1 MTTQPTTETTA
12 VAPAPLRPV
21 PTGYAAPVQA
31 CPAELFDGWAMHSA
45 ALHRSMTT
53 LLFPGQAMMAYY
65 GDDHTT
71 GAAFAHS
78 VPNQTWLSSATLLQD
93 KRVRRDVLEAAGVP
107 VPRGRAFGLKRG
119 LPFAREFA
127 EEIGYPVVVKPMIGE
142 STVEVIPAV
151 EDERQLDHAVEYLR
165 TVPTLRPDFTTSSYA
180 FTQILTPKTGSSTRT
195 RSTYRY
201 LVEEHVSGQ
210 YVRLLLVE
218 GELLSAVLAPR
229 GPWQSDESAEE
240 VTADL
245 HPDLR
250 AFATEVW
257 KALPGLTVL
266 MADIVVDDFR
276 ASLTEKNRAIVV
288 EVSERP
294 WLHLHRAASDALPL
308 ALAQR
313 ILETSS
319 PVPLREDVGSSPIKA
334 TFRWDGISQ
343 IDTDIDRAAV
353 AARALGADLTV
364 SSADAVTGI
373 VTGAIVGTPRAIAL
387 LNELLIEGDVLVSPA
402 MCVETRPHTA
412 PTA

>member
-195 RSTYRY
+195 RSTYRS
-201 LVEEHVSGQ
+201 LVEESNRAGSPDDGTGHDTGDRIS
-210 YVRLLLVE
+210 
-218 GELLSAVLAPR
+218 R
-229 GPWQSDESAEE
+229 GDCQVCAQCARSHGRPID
-240 VTADL
+240 VGV
-245 HPDLR
+245 DLR
-250 AFATEVW
+250 DSVPAERRLDRRRSHI
-257 KALPGLTVL
+257 LP
-266 MADIVVDDFR
+266 
-276 ASLTEKNRAIVV
+276 
-288 EVSERP
+288 
-294 WLHLHRAASDALPL
+294 
-308 ALAQR
+308 Q
-313 ILETSS
+313 
-319 PVPLREDVGSSPIKA
+319 
-334 TFRWDGISQ
+334 WDGGRSLEDPLCEGQWQCIRRCAMQ
-343 IDTDIDRAAV
+343 ME
-353 AARALGADLTV
+353 
-364 SSADAVTGI
+364 
-373 VTGAIVGTPRAIAL
+373 PR
-387 LNELLIEGDVLVSPA
+387 PF
-402 MCVETRPHTA
+402 
-412 PTA
+412 

>member
-1 MTTQPTTETTA
+1 MTTQPTTETAT

-21 PTGYAAPVQA
+21 PTGYAAPLQE
-31 CPAELFDGWAMHSA
+31 CPAELFDGWAIHSA
-45 ALHRSMTT
+45 ALRRSMTT
-53 LLFPGQAMMAYY
+53 LLFPGQALMAYY
-65 GDDHTT
+65 GDDHTA

-142 STVEVIPAV
+142 STVEVIPAI
-151 EDERQLDHAVEYLR
+151 EDETQLDAAVDYLR

-210 YVRLLLVE
+210 YVRLLVSE
-218 GELLSAVLAPR
+218 GELLSAILAPR
-229 GPWQSDESAEE
+229 GPWQSGEGAEDITE
-240 VTADL
+240 ELHSDL
-245 HPDLR
+245 L
-250 AFATEVW
+250 AFATKVW
-257 KALPGLTVL
+257 KAMPGLTVM

-276 ASLTEKNRAIVV
+276 GSLTEQNRPVVV

-294 WLHLHRAASDALPL
+294 WLHLQSAAADALPI

-313 ILETSS
+313 ILEAAS
-319 PVPLREDVGSSPIKA
+319 PVPLREDVGSSPIEA
-334 TFRWDGISQ
+334 TFRWDGLSQ
-343 IDTDIDRAAV
+343 VDTDIDRAKV

-364 SSADAVTGI
+364 TSADAVTGV
-373 VTGAIVGTPRAIAL
+373 VTGAIVGAPRAIAL
-387 LNELLIEGDVLVSPA
+387 LNELLIEGDVLDSPA
-402 MCVETRPHTA
+402 MCVETRPRTA
-412 PTA
+412 PTG